1 MEKVVGAVVLVNSFL
16 LCNAILDLTGTHEI
30 EGVWKSSTILPCIYV
45 PSDDLNQKTVIWT
58 MERDQ
63 TRVAVIQRDLNGDHT
78 PLTRYRGRV
87 TIQKEIPGNV
97 SLQIKNLEIPDS
109 GRYTCEVTWK
119 AQDDSLTTKEVTT
132 TLRVVKVAV
141 SKPII
146 TPGHLG
152 LTVMEGARAS
162 LTCSARGSPPISY
175 QWFKGEP
182 GGSAVHLSNRAELV
196 FDPMQS
202 SDVGKY
208 YCEAENRAR
217 SRVTE
222 QSDVVQ
228 LTVKDLKETMTTSP
242 SIETT
247 AHAATIPDY
256 EQDLKEPRTTSP
268 WIETMAHS
276 TTIPNLEENE
286 DLKDTMT
293 TSPRIENMAHSTT
306 TPDLEEDEALN
317 VSHKRAVVTTTPAS
331 TWRTLK
337 ATRADGLVTLSDL
350 KEAMT
355 TSPRIETMARS
366 TAIRDLEED
375 EDLTTTVLD
384 PNSGLGDSGRNS
396 TATGAHRTSLSLSLL
411 ILIAVL
417 CASVVFLVITIVSCR
432 MKNR

>member
-1 MEKVVGAVVLVNSFL
+1 MEKVAGAVVLVNSFL

-45 PSDDLNQKTVIWT
+45 PSDHFNQTTVVWT
-58 MERDQ
+58 MERDH
-63 TRVAVIQRDLNGDHT
+63 THVTVIQRDLTGDHT
-78 PLTRYRGRV
+78 LLTRYRDRV
-87 TIQKEIPGNV
+87 SIQKEIPGNV

-109 GRYTCEVTWK
+109 GRYTCKVALT

-196 FDPMQS
+196 FDPVQS

-217 SRVTE
+217 SRVSE

-286 DLKDTMT
+286 DFKDTMT
-293 TSPRIENMAHSTT
+293 TSPRTENMAHSTT
-306 TPDLEEDEALN
+306 TPDLEEDEDL
-317 VSHKRAVVTTTPAS
+317 TTMF
-331 TWRTLK
+331 
-337 ATRADGLVTLSDL
+337 DYYG
-350 KEAMT
+350 M
-355 TSPRIETMARS
+355 
-366 TAIRDLEED
+366 LEES
-375 EDLTTTVLD
+375 ERSNMTIDLTTTVLD

-396 TATGAHRTSLSLSLL
+396 TATGAHRTSLSLSLV

-432 MKNR
+432 QKNSHKSTIAGSDDGFQGNKTQDPNNCMLSL